1 MQSLE
6 EKSFATEWI
15 GPRGAVIRRRPQVVV
30 LRPEIQVMAPETC
43 DPLILD
49 LGDLQRVVAVVTS
62 AGERPM
68 RAAVH
73 GLVQTAVRA
82 EEEGRVGRREGAITR
97 VAVIADEIRPRAAVV
112 EGSRGCLR
120 CRQSRHAPSSSFIQR
135 DPPSKDRW

>member
-1 MQSLE
+1 
-6 EKSFATEWI
+6 
-15 GPRGAVIRRRPQVVV
+15 
-30 LRPEIQVMAPETC
+30 ETC

-82 EEEGRVGRREGAITR
+82 EEEGRVGRREREITR
-97 VAVIADEIRPRAAVV
+97 VAVIDDEIRPRAAVV
-112 EGSRGCLR
+112 EVSRGRLR
-120 CRQSRHAPSSSFIQR
+120 CRQSRHAASISFIQR
-135 DPPSKDRW
+135 DAASNDRWDSELL